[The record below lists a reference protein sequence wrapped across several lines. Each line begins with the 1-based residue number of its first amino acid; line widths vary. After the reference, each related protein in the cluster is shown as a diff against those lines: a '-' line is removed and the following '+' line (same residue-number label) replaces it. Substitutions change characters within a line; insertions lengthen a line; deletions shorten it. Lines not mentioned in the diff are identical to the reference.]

1 MMWSVS
7 VQPILLCACLAVGL
21 LFDPMGFLR
30 MALLCSVVH
39 ELGHVVAYWGAT
51 GRFPPLQLSVGGIT
65 LKKIHFLSLR
75 QEIVVLLAGPAAN
88 FIFVAVLYGVA
99 LHKASYGVCFLA
111 AVSFCTGVYNLLPIG
126 VLDGARLLQN
136 LFPAHYQTRILCAE
150 RFMAVLLSAAIVPL
164 LAIAPL
170 TPTTRAAVIL
180 AAGYLW
186 IQQMWT

>member
-7 VQPILLCACLAVGL
+7 VQPIFLCACLAVGL

-51 GRFPPLQLSVGGIT
+51 GRFPPLQLSVGGIA

-75 QEIVVLLAGPAAN
+75 QESVVLMAGPAAN
-88 FIFVAVLYGVA
+88 FIFAAVLYGVA
-99 LHKASYGVCFLA
+99 MHKASYGVYFLA
-111 AVSFCTGVYNLLPIG
+111 AVSFCTGMYNLLPIG

-136 LFPAHYQTRILCAE
+136 LFPAHYQTKILRAE

-170 TPTTRAAVIL
+170 TPTARAAVIL